1 MVLFQVLYYDSP
13 QSILLGQYQHFA
25 SLEMAQVHHS
35 KPVRDLRF
43 LMSCYG

>member
-1 MVLFQVLYYDSP
+1 MVFSQVLYYDSP
-13 QSILLGQYQHFA
+13 QSILLGEYQHFA

-43 LMSCYG
+43 LMFRYG